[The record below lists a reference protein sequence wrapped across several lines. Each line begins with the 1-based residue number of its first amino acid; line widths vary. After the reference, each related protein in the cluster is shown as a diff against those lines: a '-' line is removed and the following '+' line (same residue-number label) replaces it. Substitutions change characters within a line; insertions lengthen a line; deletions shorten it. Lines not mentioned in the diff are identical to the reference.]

1 MKREVKKLLQKSI
14 ESLILSIEIFNR
26 PSDTGRCTASLIFMD
41 HSFEMLLKAAILHR
55 NGEIREKRHA
65 PNTIGFDKC
74 LRKALS
80 DATLKFITEEQA
92 LSLQIINGERDA
104 AQHYILE
111 ISEPHL
117 YILMQG
123 GFTLFSDILKN
134 VFNKTLNYY
143 FPSRVLPIATMAPM
157 EIEPLFRFEI
167 KEIKK
172 LLEPNTRTK
181 SEAIARLRPL
191 AILNS
196 AILGEKNTQLSE
208 RDMEKLAAQVK
219 AGKSWDEIFPGVAKI
234 QLTRD
239 GQGQQISLRI
249 TKKGDVEV
257 ALVKEGKTPAG
268 VVAVKTVNALEYYN
282 LGCKQMCGNIK
293 KQHPNINQTK
303 LLAIIKHLKIQHNPE
318 YFKLFKINS
327 QTLKR
332 YSGKAQKFILEQ
344 IPLIDVEANW
354 RTWK

>member
-1 MKREVKKLLQKSI
+1 MKRDVRKLLQKSI
-14 ESLILSIEIFNR
+14 DSLILSIEIFNR
-26 PSDTGRCTASLIFMD
+26 PSDTGRATAALIFMD
-41 HSFEMLLKAAILHR
+41 HSFEMLLKAAILHK
-55 NGEIREKRHA
+55 NGEIREKRHD

-74 LRKALS
+74 LRKAVS
-80 DATLKFITEEQA
+80 DATLKFISEEQA

-104 AQHYILE
+104 AQHYILD
-111 ISEPHL
+111 ISEPQL
-117 YILMQG
+117 YIHMQG
-123 GFTLFSDILKN
+123 GFTLFSDILKT
-134 VFNKTLNYY
+134 VFNKTLKDY
-143 FPSRVLPIATMAPM
+143 FPERVLPIATMAPI

-172 LLEPNTRTK
+172 LLLPNTRTR
-181 SEAIARLRPL
+181 SEAFARLRPL

-268 VVAVKTVNALEYYN
+268 VVAVKTVNDLEYYN

-293 KQHPNINQTK
+293 KQYQNINQTK
-303 LLAIIKHLKIQHNPE
+303 LLAIIKYLKIQHNPE
-318 YFKLFKINS
+318 YLN
-327 QTLKR
+327 
-332 YSGKAQKFILEQ
+332 
-344 IPLIDVEANW
+344 
-354 RTWK
+354 